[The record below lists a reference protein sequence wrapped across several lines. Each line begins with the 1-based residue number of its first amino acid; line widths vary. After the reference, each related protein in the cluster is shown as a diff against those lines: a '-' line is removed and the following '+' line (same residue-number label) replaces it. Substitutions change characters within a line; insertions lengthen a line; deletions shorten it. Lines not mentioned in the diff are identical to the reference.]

1 MDRRQ
6 METAIAGIVRHLGAS
21 LKNRGLYPTSH
32 PLVKLPLEKCV
43 AELAPLFAN
52 RTELVLTVVD
62 ETLVLEGVPIF
73 QLTSSLELFL
83 ARLGSIGVPALIF
96 ERGLTTEDLERFML
110 FLHET
115 KEQGLETEAIKER
128 LSAAG
133 VKHLYVTEHED
144 DSDFSAA
151 KKIYDNAINVVVQA
165 LNDVRNGQTPDGA
178 SCENAVREINGML
191 LRNRDAMLALTL
203 IKNFDEY
210 TYNHSVNV
218 SVLSLAVTENLGLP
232 EQSRINVGVAGLLHD
247 IGKTQLALDLIRKP
261 GTLTVSEYEE
271 IKKHPEE
278 GYAILEK
285 MTNIQPETR
294 SIVREHHM
302 RFDRAGYPTPD
313 PGAQLHPYSQVIAVA
328 DCYDALTTTR
338 TYQKAR
344 TPQNAIEIMRK
355 LSGKSLDPDLVTL
368 LERSLGIYPIGTLLR
383 LNTMEIGIV
392 TKVPEDG
399 KGNLE
404 IAIIYDQTGNP
415 LPKPEAVDLS
425 ERNPAT
431 GKPRRAPLGTVNPM
445 LLPPI
450 PIENIMTSALGQK
463 Q

>member
-6 METAIAGIVRHLGAS
+6 METAIAGIVRLLGAS
-21 LKNRGLYPTSH
+21 LKNRGLYPPSH
-32 PLVKLPLEKCV
+32 PLVKIPIEKCIT
-43 AELAPLFAN
+43 ELAPLFAN

-73 QLTSSLELFL
+73 HLTSSLELFL

-115 KEQGLETEAIKER
+115 KEQGLEIEAIKER
-128 LSAAG
+128 LSAVGAQ
-133 VKHLYVTEHED
+133 HIYVTENAD
-144 DSDFSAA
+144 KNDYTDAR
-151 KKIYDNAINVVVQA
+151 KIYDNAINAVVQA
-165 LNDVRNGQTPDGA
+165 LSDIRKGEIPDGA
-178 SCENAVREINGML
+178 SCDSAVREINGML

-302 RFDRAGYPTPD
+302 RFDRAGYPLPD
-313 PGAQLHPYSQVIAVA
+313 PGAPLHPYSQVIAVA
-328 DCYDALTTTR
+328 DCYDALTSTR

-383 LNTMEIGIV
+383 LNTMEVGIV
-392 TKVPEDG
+392 TKVPESG

-404 IAIIYDQTGNP
+404 IAILYDRAGNP

-425 ERNPAT
+425 ELDPTT
-431 GKPRRAPLGTVNPM
+431 GRLRRTTLGIVNPM

-450 PIENIMTSALGQK
+450 PVEDIMANTFS
-463 Q
+463 

>member
-6 METAIAGIVRHLGAS
+6 METTIAGIVRLLGAS
-21 LKNRGLYPTSH
+21 LKNRGLYPPSH
-32 PLVKLPLEKCV
+32 PLVKSPIWKCV

-52 RTELVLTVVD
+52 RAELVLTVVD
-62 ETLVLEGVPIF
+62 DTLVLEGVPIF
-73 QLTSSLELFL
+73 HLTSSLELFL
-83 ARLGSIGVPALIF
+83 ARLGSIGVPALVF
-96 ERGLTTEDLERFML
+96 EKEMTTEDLERFML

-115 KEQGLETEAIKER
+115 KEQGLSTEAIKER
-128 LSAAG
+128 LSVAG
-133 VKHLYVTEHED
+133 IKHIYVTERED
-144 DSDFSAA
+144 TDDFANA
-151 KKIYDNAINVVVQA
+151 QKVYNNAISVVAKA
-165 LNDVRNGQTPDGA
+165 LNDVRNGQIPDGA
-178 SCENAVREINGML
+178 SCESAVREINGML

-218 SVLSLAVTENLGLP
+218 SVLALAVTENLGLP

-247 IGKTQLALDLIRKP
+247 IGKTQLALDLIQKP
-261 GTLTVSEYEE
+261 GTLTISEYEE
-271 IKKHPEE
+271 IKKHPEA
-278 GYAILEK
+278 GFVILEK
-285 MTNIQPETR
+285 MTNIQPETC
-294 SIVREHHM
+294 SLVREHHM

-313 PGAQLHPYSQVIAVA
+313 PGAPPHPYSQVIAVA
-328 DCYDALTTTR
+328 DCYDALTSTR
-338 TYQKAR
+338 SYQKAR

-383 LNTMEIGIV
+383 LNTMEVGIV
-392 TKVPEDG
+392 TKVPEGG

-404 IAIIYDQTGNP
+404 IAILYDRAGNP

-425 ERNPAT
+425 EVDPTT
-431 GKPRRAPLGTVNPM
+431 GKPRRTTLGTVNPM

-450 PIENIMTSALGQK
+450 PFENVLESTSS
-463 Q
+463 

>member
-6 METAIAGIVRHLGAS
+6 METTIVGIVRHLGAS
-21 LKNRGLYPTSH
+21 LKNRGLYPSSH
-32 PLVKLPLEKCV
+32 PLVKVPIEKCV
-43 AELAPLFAN
+43 SELAPLFAN
-52 RTELVLTVVD
+52 RPELALTVVD

-73 QLTSSLELFL
+73 HLTSSLELFL

-96 ERGLTTEDLERFML
+96 ERGLTAEDLERFML

-115 KEQGLETEAIKER
+115 KEKLKTTDIRER
-128 LSAAG
+128 LVAAG
-133 VKHLYVTEHED
+133 VQHIYVTENDEEN
-144 DSDFSAA
+144 DSSDAR
-151 KKIYDNAINVVVQA
+151 KIYNNAIDVVVKA
-165 LNDVRNGQTPDGA
+165 FNDVRSGQVPDGA
-178 SCENAVREINGML
+178 SCDTAVREINGML

-218 SVLSLAVTENLGLP
+218 SILALSVTENLGLP
-232 EQSRINVGVAGLLHD
+232 EQNRINVGVAGLLHD

-302 RFDRAGYPTPD
+302 RFDRAGYPSPN
-313 PGAQLHPYSQVIAVA
+313 PGLPMHPYSQVVAVA
-328 DCYDALTTTR
+328 DCYDALTSTR

-344 TPQNAIEIMRK
+344 TPQTAIEIMRK

-368 LERSLGIYPIGTLLR
+368 LERSLGVYPIGTLLR
-383 LNTMEIGIV
+383 LNTMEVGIV
-392 TKVPEDG
+392 TKVPESG

-404 IAIIYDQTGNP
+404 IAVLYDRSGNP

-425 ERNPAT
+425 QLDPTT
-431 GKPRRAPLGTVNPM
+431 GRPRRTPLGTVNPM

-450 PIENIMTSALGQK
+450 PMENILSLTN
-463 Q
+463 